1 MYKCTKYHQYGNMKQ
16 ILRKDYVISQLDTLS
31 DVSMDGLSVWPF
43 ATLSMRDLPTIT
55 PTAQGLQIFSS
66 SHHHTQQTA
75 TKCFY

>member
-43 ATLSMRDLPTIT
+43 ATLSMRELPTIT
-55 PTAQGLQIFSS
+55 PTAQGLQIFTT
-66 SHHHTQQTA
+66 SHPA
-75 TKCFY
+75 NCDKVFLLV